1 LGKIT
6 DMKKFIQNKERGKP
20 ENITEGDYLCVIVG
34 VDSEDTPLVLIE
46 QCVTGGSYE
55 HKDRVLLTAD
65 MLHVLIE
72 ELMAVSEIIDGGTV
86 H

>member
-1 LGKIT
+1 MGKIT
-6 DMKKFIQNKERGKP
+6 DMKKFIRDKELSKS

-46 QCVTGGSYE
+46 QCVTEGSYE
-55 HKDRVLLTAD
+55 HKDRVLLNAD

-72 ELMAVSEIIDGGTV
+72 ELITVADMVEASTV